1 MKQTYINAMRQLINA
16 KKAKGHK
23 SVLRT
28 ELNIAVVTMT
38 GDGEPNGK
46 LVTECINELASTFG
60 TVYDT
65 NGKKAKLYI

>member
-28 ELNIAVVTMT
+28 ELNIAVATIT
-38 GDGEPNGK
+38 GDGEPNGY
-46 LVTECINELASTFG
+46 LVTECINDLASVFG
-60 TVYDT
+60 TQYIT
-65 NGKKAKLYI
+65 TGKKAKLFI